1 MHKSY
6 RGKGVDMEA
15 LRKANEKTVAAGNA
29 NTNAKGDTLGKGGT
43 VKETVAKRTRR
54 TYNTTKTQTSKGS
67 IKQEPVVESLPDLNV
82 EETVEAQVV
91 EPVLDEPEMV
101 EVEDTDGNI
110 TLVPKE
116 EANKDD

>member
-6 RGKGVDMEA
+6 RGRGVDMEA

-29 NTNAKGDTLGKGGT
+29 GTNAKGDTLGQGGK

-54 TYNTTKTQTSKGS
+54 TYNTTKTQTSVGS
-67 IKQEPVVESLPDLNV
+67 IKQDPVIDELPELNN
-82 EETVEAQVV
+82 
-91 EPVLDEPEMV
+91 EPEVPAKPVAKAEPDMV
-101 EVEDTDGNI
+101 EVEDSEGNI
-110 TLVPKE
+110 TMVPKE